1 MDMTPKSRTLK
12 GLSRGK
18 QMIRDIS
25 KSKTQAPKQKA
36 RLSEVP
42 RTHPTQMEPERC
54 LQMQCR
60 WMEAAHDTLQARG
73 VSYVML
79 VNVDGLNPLPQTKRF
94 LVLFTE

>member
-12 GLSRGK
+12 GVSRGK
-18 QMIRDIS
+18 QMIGDIS

-42 RTHPTQMEPERC
+42 RTPHTDGTREKFTNAV
-54 LQMQCR
+54 
-60 WMEAAHDTLQARG
+60 WMDGSLTWYITARG
-73 VSYVML
+73 VSYGML